1 MRISNGGCPYP
12 YIYRSAAESIEEVEL
27 SAFPLGVR
35 ANSTYDVSEV
45 KLGEGDL
52 VVFCSDGIIEAMSE
66 SGELFGFDRVA
77 HLISQGG
84 SKSESAECI
93 IDNLFK
99 ELDAFSMG
107 REQDDDQTVV
117 VVRAQGRLAAT

>member
-1 MRISNGGCPYP
+1 MR
-12 YIYRSAAESIEEVEL
+12 V
-27 SAFPLGVR
+27 
-35 ANSTYDVSEV
+35 NSTYDVAEV

-77 HLISQGG
+77 QVISQGG
-84 SKSESAECI
+84 YRSESAECI

-99 ELDAFSMG
+99 ELDAFAMG

-117 VVRAQGRLAAT
+117 VVRAQVRLDAT